1 MDTLTRHVESFR
13 TKDKSG
19 KTYTIHCYQVYLVSQ
34 DLDGNV
40 SYDAGLKHYQTGDHG
55 GGVNFIDDD
64 TFKIVATDTLVTR
77 V

>member
-1 MDTLTRHVESFR
+1 MKTVTRHVESFR

-19 KTYTIHCYQVYLVSQ
+19 KTYTIHCSQDYLVSQ

-40 SYDAGLKHYQTGDHG
+40 SYDAGLKRYRTGDG

>member
-1 MDTLTRHVESFR
+1 MKTVTRHVESFR
-13 TKDKSG
+13 TKDGRG
-19 KTYTIHCYQVYLVSQ
+19 KMYTIHCYQDYLVSQ

-40 SYDAGLKHYQTGDHG
+40 SYDEGLKHYHTSDR

>member
-1 MDTLTRHVESFR
+1 MKTVTRYVGSFL

-19 KTYTIHCYQVYLVSQ
+19 KTYTIHCYQDYLVRQ

-40 SYDAGLKHYQTGDHG
+40 SYDAGLKSYQTGDR

-64 TFKIVATDTLVTR
+64 TFKIVATDTLVTKI
-77 V
+77 